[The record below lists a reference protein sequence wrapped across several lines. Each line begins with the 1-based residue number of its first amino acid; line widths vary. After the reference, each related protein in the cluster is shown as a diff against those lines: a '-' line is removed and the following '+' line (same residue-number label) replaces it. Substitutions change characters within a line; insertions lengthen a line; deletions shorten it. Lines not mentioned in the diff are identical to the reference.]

1 MVSDKCVKCGKMVPM
16 MVVVGNA
23 TLSIFQIIV
32 GVMTGSKG
40 LLADGIHS
48 GTDVLTSVMVIITVG
63 LSERKSDEKHP
74 WGRGKSEFLGAVF
87 AYALLLYISIMI
99 LIDSSKAIL
108 SGHVHPPHGAAF
120 FCAVV
125 AILANYI
132 LSSYG
137 LCVGKKLNSPA
148 MIANANE
155 NRSDMIASIAVAIGI
170 LLANCGFPILDPIAA
185 LIVGLMIGRMAI
197 TLGSS
202 ALKNLID
209 ESLPA
214 EKKALL
220 ERVALQ
226 YKEVKGINYLHT
238 RRVGQQAWI
247 DMEIIIDSKR
257 SVKEGHAIAREVRA
271 ALLRR
276 FIQIKEV
283 TITFTCKENPPVN
296 NPAWK
301 IVTDKIQAGTNKGFG
316 LAT

>member
-1 MVSDKCVKCGKMVPM
+1 MVEEKCVKCGRVVPV

-23 TLSIFQIIV
+23 TLSLFQIII
-32 GVMTGSKG
+32 GIMTGSKG

-63 LSERKSDEKHP
+63 LSRRKSDDKHP
-74 WGRGKSEFLGAVF
+74 WGRGKAEFLGAVF

-99 LIDSSKAIL
+99 LIDATRAMFSKNI
-108 SGHVHPPHGAAF
+108 HPPHGAAF

-155 NRSDMIASIAVAIGI
+155 NRSDMIASIAVSIGI
-170 LLANCGFPILDPIAA
+170 LLANLGFPILDPIAA

-238 RRVGQQAWI
+238 RRVGQQAWV
-247 DMEIIIDSKR
+247 DMEIIIDPKR
-257 SVKEGHAIAREVRA
+257 SIKEGHAIAREVRA
-271 ALLRR
+271 ALFRR
-276 FIQIKEV
+276 FPQIKEV
-283 TITFTCKENPPVN
+283 TITFTCKENPQVA
-296 NPAWK
+296 NPIWK
-301 IVTDKIQAGTNKGFG
+301 MVSNKIQMGTDKDIN

>member
-1 MVSDKCVKCGKMVPM
+1 

-23 TLSIFQIIV
+23 TLSLFQIII
-32 GVMTGSKG
+32 GIMTGSKG

-48 GTDVLTSVMVIITVG
+48 GTDVLTSLMVIITVG
-63 LSERKSDEKHP
+63 LSQRKSDEKHP
-74 WGRGKSEFLGAVF
+74 WGRGKAEFLGAVF

-99 LIDSSKAIL
+99 LIDSTHALFSKNL
-108 SGHVHPPHGAAF
+108 HPPHAAAF

-155 NRSDMIASIAVAIGI
+155 NRSDMIASIAVSIGI
-170 LLANCGFPILDPIAA
+170 LLANLGFPILDPVAA

-214 EKKALL
+214 DKKGLL

-238 RRVGQQAWI
+238 RRVGQQAWV
-247 DMEIIIDSKR
+247 DMEIIIDPKR

-271 ALLRR
+271 ALFRR
-276 FIQIKEV
+276 FPQIKEV
-283 TITFTCKENPPVN
+283 TITFTCRENPPVVQEN
-296 NPAWK
+296 FKVNK
-301 IVTDKIQAGTNKGFG
+301 LQMIINKGLN

>member
-1 MVSDKCVKCGKMVPM
+1 
-16 MVVVGNA
+16 
-23 TLSIFQIIV
+23 
-32 GVMTGSKG
+32 MTGSKG

-48 GTDVLTSVMVIITVG
+48 GTDVLTSLMVIITVG
-63 LSERKSDEKHP
+63 LSQRKSDEKHP
-74 WGRGKSEFLGAVF
+74 WGRGKAEFLGAVF

-99 LIDSSKAIL
+99 LIDSTHALFSKNL
-108 SGHVHPPHGAAF
+108 HPPHAAAF

-155 NRSDMIASIAVAIGI
+155 NRSDMIASIAVSIGI
-170 LLANCGFPILDPIAA
+170 LLANLGFPILDPVAA

-214 EKKALL
+214 DKKGLL

-238 RRVGQQAWI
+238 RRVGQQAWV
-247 DMEIIIDSKR
+247 DMEIIIDPKR

-271 ALLRR
+271 ALFRR
-276 FIQIKEV
+276 FPQIKEV
-283 TITFTCKENPPVN
+283 TITFTCRENPPVVQEN
-296 NPAWK
+296 FKVNK
-301 IVTDKIQAGTNKGFG
+301 LQMIINKGLN

>member
-1 MVSDKCVKCGKMVPM
+1 MVPDKCVKCGRVVPV

-23 TLSIFQIIV
+23 TLSLFQIIICI
-32 GVMTGSKG
+32 MTGSKG

-48 GTDVLTSVMVIITVG
+48 GTDVLTSLMVIITVG
-63 LSERKSDEKHP
+63 LSQRKSDEKHP
-74 WGRGKSEFLGAVF
+74 WGRGKAEFLGAVF

-99 LIDSSKAIL
+99 LIDSTHALFSKNL
-108 SGHVHPPHGAAF
+108 HPPHAAAF

-155 NRSDMIASIAVAIGI
+155 NRSDMIASIAVSIGI
-170 LLANCGFPILDPIAA
+170 LLANLGFPILDPVAA

-214 EKKALL
+214 DKKGLL

-238 RRVGQQAWI
+238 RRVGQQAWV
-247 DMEIIIDSKR
+247 DMEIIIDPKR

-271 ALLRR
+271 ALFRR
-276 FIQIKEV
+276 FPQIKEV
-283 TITFTCKENPPVN
+283 TITFTCRENPPVVQEN
-296 NPAWK
+296 FKVNK
-301 IVTDKIQAGTNKGFG
+301 LQMIINKGLN

>member
-1 MVSDKCVKCGKMVPM
+1 MVPDKCVKCGKIVPI

-23 TLSIFQIIV
+23 TLSAFQIVV
-32 GVMTGSKG
+32 GMMTGSKG

-48 GTDVLTSVMVIITVG
+48 GADVLTSVMVIVTVG
-63 LSERKSDEKHP
+63 LSDRKSDDKHP
-74 WGRGKSEFLGAVF
+74 WGRGKAEFLGAVF
-87 AYALLLYISIMI
+87 AYAMLLYISIMI
-99 LIDSSKAIL
+99 LIDSTMAIF

-155 NRSDMIASIAVAIGI
+155 NRSDMIASIAVSIGI

-197 TLGSS
+197 TLGGS
-202 ALKNLID
+202 ALKNLVD
-209 ESLPA
+209 ESLPS

-220 ERVALQ
+220 ERVAFQ

-247 DMEIIIDSKR
+247 DMEIIIDPKR
-257 SVKEGHAIAREVRA
+257 SVKEGHAIAREVRQ

-283 TITFTCKENPPVN
+283 TITFTCKENPNQVKPG
-296 NPAWK
+296 WK
-301 IVTDKIQAGTNKGFG
+301 VVTENIQARTNQGFG